1 MVSGLAD
8 MGTVFTGDFAGNCIA
23 TWSRHCINTGGRYYV
38 IFQGIEGWTETSA
51 RFGVINDFG
60 DLVPVEP

>member
-1 MVSGLAD
+1 MHTSHA
-8 MGTVFTGDFAGNCIA
+8 GDFSGNHIA

-38 IFQGIEGWTETSA
+38 ILQGIEGWTETSA
-51 RFGVINDFG
+51 RFGVIGDFG

>member
-1 MVSGLAD
+1 MRTLHS
-8 MGTVFTGDFAGNCIA
+8 GDFSSNDLA

-38 IFQGIEGWTETSA
+38 IFQGIEGWTKTNA
-51 RFGVINDFG
+51 QFGVIDDFG